1 MLQHLEEG
9 MLMDIEALVEK
20 SKAGDISA
28 FMELLKQKQDL
39 FYRIA
44 MTYTKN
50 SYDAEDCISDAAIK
64 GFEKVKQLHTPNKF
78 FAWFTSI
85 LINVCRKNYKLKS
98 TSCCEEEIKEFIDS
112 FSYSSVEDKII
123 IENLLSKLKD
133 DDREII
139 VLRYLEDYSLKE
151 IAYIMDIPINTV
163 KTKIYRSLNI
173 LRIKNRGIENE
184 Y

>member
-1 MLQHLEEG
+1 MH
-9 MLMDIEALVEK
+9 
-20 SKAGDISA
+20 
-28 FMELLKQKQDL
+28 
-39 FYRIA
+39 
-44 MTYTKN
+44 
-50 SYDAEDCISDAAIK
+50 
-64 GFEKVKQLHTPNKF
+64 
-78 FAWFTSI
+78 
-85 LINVCRKNYKLKS
+85 KS

-123 IENLLSKLKD
+123 IENLLSKLKG

-139 VLRYLEDYSLKE
+139 VLRYLKDYSLKE

-173 LRIKNRGIENE
+173 LRIKNRRIENE

>member
-1 MLQHLEEG
+1 MN
-9 MLMDIEALVEK
+9 IEVLVEK

-44 MTYTKN
+44 ITYTKN

-64 GFEKVKQLHTPNKF
+64 GFEKIKQLHTPSKF

-85 LINVCRKNYKLKS
+85 LINICRKSYKLKN
-98 TSCCEEEIKEFIDS
+98 TSCCEEEIKELIDG
-112 FSYSSVEDKII
+112 FSYSSVEDRII
-123 IENLLSKLKD
+123 IENLLSKLKE

-139 VLRYLEDYSLKE
+139 VLRYLKDYSLKE

-173 LRIKNRGIENE
+173 LRMKNRRIENE